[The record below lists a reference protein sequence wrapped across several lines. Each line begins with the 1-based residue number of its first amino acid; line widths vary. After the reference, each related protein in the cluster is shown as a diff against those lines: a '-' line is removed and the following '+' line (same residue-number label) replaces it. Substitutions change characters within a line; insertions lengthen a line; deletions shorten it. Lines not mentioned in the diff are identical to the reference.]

1 MTYPTQPTQYQ
12 PPHRRNNED
21 NQAVN
26 DLRALTNR
34 VNNLEQSQGE
44 TNTIVKDIHKMLMT
58 QQTQGRFPA
67 QPQPNP
73 KPANVVDT
81 THEQAN
87 AITTLRSGKQIDKTI
102 TPKADNQEKRM
113 SL

>member
-1 MTYPTQPTQYQ
+1 
-12 PPHRRNNED
+12 
-21 NQAVN
+21 
-26 DLRALTNR
+26 
-34 VNNLEQSQGE
+34 
-44 TNTIVKDIHKMLMT
+44 MLMT